1 MFPSNRPSDA
11 RPFAFAR
18 RALVLTT
25 LFGAAAALSS
35 SIYAQT
41 GQTQPPTSTAIVQA
55 QPALAVQAPAID
67 TSSDSLFSSST
78 AESAPTTEASLLPPV
93 NFANAMQY
101 GGGQRRYG
109 RPRYRGG
116 NSNQDGSPKYTFF
129 AGAGL
134 SQPIGNTWHY
144 LTPSYGL
151 QVGGGRNFSQ
161 TLGLML
167 QFDYDHF
174 GFANQTIT
182 NQTAIYNS
190 PNVFGAGA
198 ISSLGGSSHVWSFT
212 VDPTFSLYRG
222 SGEGLGAYAVVGA
235 GFYHKTANFTIPATG
250 TYCDPYYGCYK
261 YSANQTIDKYTSN
274 APGFNGGLG
283 LTYKFSRF
291 SNERFYLEAR
301 YVFVDNS
308 HRAGFTV
315 NNTAAITATSTNLY
329 PANSNRTTYIPIKVG
344 IRF

>member
-1 MFPSNRPSDA
+1 MFPSKRPSD
-11 RPFAFAR
+11 FVR

-25 LFGAAAALSS
+25 LFGAGMALSS
-35 SIYAQT
+35 ALEAQT
-41 GQTQPPTSTAIVQA
+41 VPTLAPASSGTVQA
-55 QPALAVQAPAID
+55 QPALAVQTPVID
-67 TSSDSLFSSST
+67 TSDDSLFSSST
-78 AESAPTTEASLLPPV
+78 AESAATTTEASLVPPV

-129 AGAGL
+129 AGAGFG
-134 SQPIGNTWHY
+134 QTIGNTWHY
-144 LTPSYGL
+144 LKPGYAFQL
-151 QVGGGRNFSQ
+151 GGGRNFSR
-161 TLGLML
+161 TLGLMA

-174 GFANQTIT
+174 GFT
-182 NQTAIYNS
+182 NQTLTNQTSIYNS
-190 PNVFGAGA
+190 PNVFGTGA
-198 ISSLGGSSHVWSFT
+198 ISQLGGSSHVWSFT
-212 VDPTFSLYRG
+212 LDPTYSFYKG
-222 SGEGLGAYAVVGA
+222 SGEGLGAYAVVGV

-250 TYCDPYYGCYK
+250 TYCDPFGFCYE

-315 NNTAAITATSTNLY
+315 ANESSITATSTNLY
-329 PANSNRTTYIPIKVG
+329 PANSNRTTYIPIKAG